1 VYVDDIIITR
11 SVSIFVADTIN
22 KLSHT
27 FSVKDMG
34 HLHFFLGIEAIPTAK
49 GLFLSQHKYIRDLL
63 SKTSMDMAKDIHTPM
78 STSTPL
84 ILTDGSAPA
93 DSTEYRRVIGAQ
105 QYLGLTRPDIAFV
118 VNRLS
123 QFMHKPTACHWTA
136 AKCILRYLK
145 QTMFHGILIQQS
157 SPFNLHTFVDADWAA
172 NTDTRVSTTAFIT
185 FLGSNPISWSAR
197 KQRAISRSST
207 EAEFRALAAAT
218 SETVWLHSLITE
230 LGLHLQHPPQ
240 VFCDNIGATHFSL
253 NPVQH
258 TRMKHIEIDLLF
270 VRDLVQKGRVTVNHV
285 HTLDQLADLLTKP
298 LPRHRFQ
305 TLRSKIGVTDGTSIL
320 RGHIRKV
327 ITLPQITHPTA
338 SAPP

>member
-1 VYVDDIIITR
+1 VYVDDIIITGN
-11 SVSIFVADTIN
+11 VSTFVAAIIN
-22 KLSHT
+22 KLGHT

-34 HLHFFLGIEAIPTAK
+34 HLHFFLGIEVIPTAK

-63 SKTSMDMAKDIHTPM
+63 SKTSMDMTKDIHTPM

-84 ILTDGSAPA
+84 LLTDGSAPA
-93 DSTEYRRVIGAQ
+93 DSTEYRRVIGAL
-105 QYLGLTRPDIAFV
+105 QYLGLTRPDIAFA

-136 AKCILRYLK
+136 AKRIIRYLK
-145 QTMFHGILIQQS
+145 QTMFPGILIQQS
-157 SPFNLHTFVDADWAA
+157 SPFNLQTFVDAEWAA

-197 KQRAISRSST
+197 KQRVVSRYST

-230 LGLHLQHPPQ
+230 LGLHLQNPPQ

-258 TRMKHIEIDLLF
+258 SHETYRNRPSF
-270 VRDLVQKGRVTVNHV
+270 C
-285 HTLDQLADLLTKP
+285 
-298 LPRHRFQ
+298 
-305 TLRSKIGVTDGTSIL
+305 S
-320 RGHIRKV
+320 
-327 ITLPQITHPTA
+327 
-338 SAPP
+338 